1 MSKTLNLKDFSMQP
15 PHAKVRR
22 CTEEDVFH
30 CAGSKSQGALVQGF
44 IRVDFVQ
51 VIVLYT
57 KTFSWN

>member
-1 MSKTLNLKDFSMQP
+1 MPKTVNLKDFFVQP

-30 CAGSKSQGALVQGF
+30 CAGSKNQGNLVQGF

-51 VIVLYT
+51 LIVLYT
-57 KTFSWN
+57 KNIFWN